1 MSDLKGKLKVKYQ
14 GGYIVIHPETTAD
27 KVLNLDTTI
36 LDTIPQKVHAL
47 STEYS
52 VGDIVYSKDLPS
64 WAYLECTT
72 AGTSSDTTVAEISSS
87 ATEGQSITDG
97 TVTWLV
103 HKIGNADSELLKSIS
118 STGIAA
124 NQIQYGTAANKV
136 ATTAISSV
144 GRDILAK
151 TSASD
156 VLTYLGGAT
165 AASVSAIKQFDLSS
179 ISHTDLN
186 HNSFYRGKDLTTYF
200 TSGEMSKAIAAGTF
214 MDIFPGDYIT
224 MTVTVDGTTYSNVKW
239 IVGDIDYHY
248 KRGWRENSSTYGDSN
263 GQTTEHHVLMF
274 PEGVLG
280 SHYMNSSNVTTG
292 AYIGSAMWTTYI
304 PLYVTGIQNAFGT
317 SHVLGHNE
325 ALTNSMGNN
334 LASSAGAGWVGS
346 SNNWAWYPVLANLF
360 NEPMVYGTTSF
371 SSSGCDVGDCNTQIA
386 AFRLNKAMSF
396 VRNSWYWLRAVASAS
411 DFCGAN
417 FGSRADKL
425 LASSVCAVRP
435 YFLLR

>member
-1 MSDLKGKLKVKYQ
+1 MSDLKGKLKVKYN

-87 ATEGQSITDG
+87 VTEGQSITDG
-97 TVTWLV
+97 TVTWIV
-103 HKIGNADSELLKSIS
+103 HKIGNADSDMLKSVS

-124 NQIQYGTAANKV
+124 NQVQYGTGTNTV
-136 ATTAISSV
+136 AVTSLTSV
-144 GRDILAK
+144 GRDIIAK

-165 AASVSAIKQFDLSS
+165 SASVAAIKQFDLTK
-179 ISHTDLN
+179 ISHADLN
-186 HNSFYRGKDLTTYF
+186 HNSFFRGKDLTTYF

-214 MDIFPGDYIT
+214 LDIYPGDYIT

-239 IVGDIDYHY
+239 LVGDIDYHY
-248 KRGWRENSSTYGDSN
+248 KRGERDNSSTYGDSS
-263 GQTTEHHVLMF
+263 GQTTAHHVLMF
-274 PEGVLG
+274 PETNLG
-280 SHYMNSSNVTTG
+280 KHYMNSTDVTTG
-292 AYIGSAMWTTYI
+292 GYIGSEMWKTYI
-304 PLYVTGIQNAFGT
+304 PKYATGIQNAFG
-317 SHVLGHNE
+317 SAHVLGHNE
-325 ALTNSMGNN
+325 LLSNSMGSN
-334 LASSAGAGWVGS
+334 LTSAAGAGLTGA
-346 SNNWAWYPVLANLF
+346 SNDFAWYPVLVNLF

-371 SSSGCDVGDCNTQIA
+371 SSSAYDVGDCNTQIA
-386 AFRLNKAMSF
+386 AMRLNKSTSF
-396 VRNSWYWLRAVASAS
+396 VRSSWCWLRAVGSAS
-411 DFCGAN
+411 DFCYARPYGN
-417 FGSRADKL
+417 VSN
-425 LASSVCAVRP
+425 ASASYVDSVRP

>member
-151 TSASD
+151 TRDQASEIWDKRD
-156 VLTYLGGAT
+156 VVYLR
-165 AASVSAIKQFDLSS
+165 S
-179 ISHTDLN
+179 
-186 HNSFYRGKDLTTYF
+186 
-200 TSGEMSKAIAAGTF
+200 
-214 MDIFPGDYIT
+214 
-224 MTVTVDGTTYSNVKW
+224 
-239 IVGDIDYHY
+239 
-248 KRGWRENSSTYGDSN
+248 
-263 GQTTEHHVLMF
+263 
-274 PEGVLG
+274 
-280 SHYMNSSNVTTG
+280 
-292 AYIGSAMWTTYI
+292 
-304 PLYVTGIQNAFGT
+304 
-317 SHVLGHNE
+317 
-325 ALTNSMGNN
+325 
-334 LASSAGAGWVGS
+334 
-346 SNNWAWYPVLANLF
+346 
-360 NEPMVYGTTSF
+360 
-371 SSSGCDVGDCNTQIA
+371 
-386 AFRLNKAMSF
+386 
-396 VRNSWYWLRAVASAS
+396 
-411 DFCGAN
+411 
-417 FGSRADKL
+417 
-425 LASSVCAVRP
+425 
-435 YFLLR
+435 

>member
-1 MSDLKGKLKVKYQ
+1 MSDLKGKLKVKYN

-224 MTVTVDGTTYSNVKW
+224 MSVTVDGTTYSNVKW

-248 KRGWRENSSTYGDSN
+248 KRGWRDNNSTYGDSS

-292 AYIGSAMWTTYI
+292 AYIGSDMWKTYI

-325 ALTNSMGNN
+325 LLANSMGNN

-371 SSSGCDVGDCNTQIA
+371 SSSGYDVGDCNTQIA

-396 VRNSWYWLRAVASAS
+396 VRSSWYWLRAVASAS
-411 DFCGAN
+411 YFCGAHYT
-417 FGSRADKL
+417 GSAGAHI
-425 LASSVCAVRP
+425 ASSVGGVRP

>member
-1 MSDLKGKLKVKYQ
+1 MSDLKGKLKVKYN

-124 NQIQYGTAANKV
+124 NQIQYGTAENKV

-224 MTVTVDGTTYSNVKW
+224 MTVTVDDTTYSNVKW

-248 KRGWRENSSTYGDSN
+248 KRGWRDNSSTYGDSS

-292 AYIGSAMWTTYI
+292 AYIGSAMWKTYI
-304 PLYVTGIQNAFGT
+304 PKYATGIQNAFGT

-325 ALTNSMGNN
+325 ILANSMGDN
-334 LASSAGAGWVGS
+334 LTSSAGAGQVGS
-346 SNNWAWYPVLANLF
+346 SNDWAWYPVLANLF

-371 SSSGCDVGDCNTQIA
+371 SSSACDVGDCNTQIA
-386 AFRLNKAMSF
+386 VFRLNKAMSF
-396 VRNSWYWLRAVASAS
+396 VRDSWYWLRAVASAS
-411 DFCGAN
+411 DFCGADIDGCA
-417 FGSRADKL
+417 GSSI
-425 LASSVCAVRP
+425 ASFVGGVRP

>member
-1 MSDLKGKLKVKYQ
+1 MSDLKGKLKVKYN

-36 LDTIPQKVHAL
+36 LNTIPQKVHAL

-165 AASVSAIKQFDLSS
+165 AASVSAMNQFNLSS

-248 KRGWRENSSTYGDSN
+248 KHGWRENRSTYGDSS

-280 SHYMNSSNVTTG
+280 SHYMNSSDVTTG

-304 PLYVTGIQNAFGT
+304 PLYATGIQNAFGT

-325 ALTNSMGNN
+325 VLANSMGNN
-334 LASSAGAGWVGS
+334 LASSAGVGWVGS

-371 SSSGCDVGDCNTQIA
+371 SSSGYDVGDCNTQIA

-396 VRNSWYWLRAVASAS
+396 VRDSWYWLRAVASAS
-411 DFCGAN
+411 HFCN
-417 FGSRADKL
+417 ADRDGIASSN
-425 LASSVCAVRP
+425 LASYVIGVRP